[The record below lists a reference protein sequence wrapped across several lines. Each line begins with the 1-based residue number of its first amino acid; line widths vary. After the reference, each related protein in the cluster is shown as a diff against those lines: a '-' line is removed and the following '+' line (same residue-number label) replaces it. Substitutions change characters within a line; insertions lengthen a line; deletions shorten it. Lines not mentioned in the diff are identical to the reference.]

1 MRLLTDEPSWS
12 SEPLGKDRLRL
23 EVHHS
28 PCADV
33 DARDLREHFLT
44 LQASGSARIEI
55 DDGPAMRSCLIAA
68 GGFCLSPAGPVAP
81 VRWHAPRTLFVV
93 ALTPRWLGTLA
104 DEDQRGPVALRCAIG
119 ARDPDIEWLVR
130 ALVDESKK
138 GHPTGPMYVDSLAH
152 ALALRILF
160 LHRADG
166 VAAYQRGGLAGTRL
180 RAVLERMREDFTR
193 PASTTELARLA
204 GLSVDHF
211 VRAFR
216 SSIGEPPH
224 RYLLR
229 ERIREAQRLLSTTS
243 QPLVEI
249 ALQTGFGDQSHFHTT
264 FRRWVGTTPSRYRAE
279 N

>member
-1 MRLLTDEPSWS
+1 
-12 SEPLGKDRLRL
+12 
-23 EVHHS
+23 VYHS
-28 PCADV
+28 RCAEIG
-33 DARDLREHFLT
+33 ARDVREHFLT
-44 LQASGSARIEI
+44 LQASGMARIKIE
-55 DDGPAMRSCLIAA
+55 DGLAMRSCLIAA
-68 GGFCLSPAGPVAP
+68 GGFCLTPAGPASAL
-81 VRWHAPRTLFVV
+81 RWDVPRTLFVV

-104 DEDQRGPVALRCAIG
+104 DEDQRGPVALRRAIG
-119 ARDPDIEWLVR
+119 ARDPHIDWLVR
-130 ALVDESKK
+130 ALVYESKN
-138 GHPTGPMYVDSLAH
+138 GHPTGPMYMDSLAH
-152 ALALRILF
+152 ALALRILR

-166 VAAYQRGGLAGTRL
+166 AAGYKRGGLAGTRL
-180 RAVLERMREDFTR
+180 RAVLERMHEDFTR
-193 PASTTELARLA
+193 PASTTELAKLA

-279 N
+279 D